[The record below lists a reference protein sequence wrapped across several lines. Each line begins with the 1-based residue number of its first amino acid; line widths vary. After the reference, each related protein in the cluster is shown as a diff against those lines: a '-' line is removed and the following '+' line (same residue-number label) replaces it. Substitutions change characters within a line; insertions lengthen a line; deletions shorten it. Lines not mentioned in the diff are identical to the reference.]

1 MGTRGETWQVKILL
15 LAAVAVGLGAAI
27 MAGKVVPD
35 VNRYLRI
42 RRMYEEP
49 TGRMGSEP
57 PAVADEPVL
66 ERLPSLMT
74 KARCFDLHD
83 PQMLRFS
90 DVPTY

>member
-1 MGTRGETWQVKILL
+1 
-15 LAAVAVGLGAAI
+15 
-27 MAGKVVPD
+27 
-35 VNRYLRI
+35 
-42 RRMYEEP
+42 
-49 TGRMGSEP
+49 MGSEP